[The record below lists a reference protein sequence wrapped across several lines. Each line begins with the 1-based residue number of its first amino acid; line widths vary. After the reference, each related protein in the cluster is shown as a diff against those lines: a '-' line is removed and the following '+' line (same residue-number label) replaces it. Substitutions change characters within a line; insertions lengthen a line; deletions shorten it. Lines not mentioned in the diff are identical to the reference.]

1 MRRNI
6 KKIGV
11 WIAIVVLI
19 GAAFGSGYVLAH
31 YLKSPE
37 VKEIGETEEIV
48 SFIDGVGRTIK
59 ITKTP
64 ERIVSMASSS
74 TEILYEIGCGDKIV
88 GVDKYSDYPSDAE
101 NKTKVGSCYSPSL
114 EIIIGLNPDL
124 VITWWYGRNSIES
137 LEDETTVM
145 YINPESVD
153 DVMNMIKLYGLIMNK
168 TSEADSLVDE
178 MQDKIDNITN
188 LVGGL
193 NKTERPLVYYELL
206 KRGRSTGQ
214 GTFTNELIFMA
225 GGISIAAD
233 EPLRYPDLTDEYII
247 AKNPDVIVVVSYGA
261 AVDEIKNRDGW
272 ENISAVKNNRVY
284 SIDTHIVTS
293 SPRLVDGLETFAK
306 WFHPGL
312 FVE

>member
-1 MRRNI
+1 MNGNIRR
-6 KKIGV
+6 IGV
-11 WIAIVVLI
+11 WVAIVVLI

-37 VKEIGETEEIV
+37 VKGLGEGETIV
-48 SFIDGVGRTIK
+48 SFIDGEGRTIK
-59 ITKTP
+59 ITETP
-64 ERIVSMASSS
+64 QRIVSMASSS
-74 TEILYEIGCGDKIV
+74 TEILYEIGCWDKIV

-101 NKTKVGSCYSPSL
+101 NKTNVGSCYSPSL

-124 VITWWYGRNSIES
+124 VIAWWYGRSSIES
-137 LEDETTVM
+137 LEEETTVM

-153 DVMNMIKLYGLIMNK
+153 DVMDLIKLYGLIMNK
-168 TSEADSLVDE
+168 TSESDSLVDE
-178 MQDKIDNITN
+178 MENRIDNVTD
-188 LVGGL
+188 LVEGL
-193 NKTERPLVYYELL
+193 NKTERPLVYYELS
-206 KRGRSTGQ
+206 KKGRSTGQ

-225 GGISIAAD
+225 GGINIAAD

-284 SIDTHIVTS
+284 SVDTHLVTS
-293 SPRLVDGLETFAK
+293 SPRLVDGLEQFAR

>member
-1 MRRNI
+1 MNENI
-6 KKIGV
+6 KRIGV

-31 YLKSPE
+31 YLKNPE
-37 VKEIGETEEIV
+37 VKGSGKTEENV

-64 ERIVSMASSS
+64 ERIVSVASSS

-101 NKTKVGSCYSPSL
+101 NKTNVGSCYSPNL
-114 EIIIGLNPDL
+114 EIIVGLNPDL
-124 VITWWYGRNSIES
+124 VITWWYGRSSIKS
-137 LEDETTVM
+137 LEDKTTVM

-153 DVMNMIKLYGLIMNK
+153 DVMDLIKLYGLIMNK
-168 TSEADSLVDE
+168 TSESESFVDE
-178 MQDKIDNITN
+178 MQNKIDNITN
-188 LVGGL
+188 TVEGL
-193 NKTERPLVYYELL
+193 NKTERPYVYYELS
-206 KRGRSTGQ
+206 KKGRSTGQ

-225 GGISIAAD
+225 GGINIAAD

-247 AKNPDVIVVVSYGA
+247 AENPKVIVVVSYGA

-284 SIDTHIVTS
+284 SIDTHKVTS
-293 SPRLVDGLETFAK
+293 NPRLVDGLEQFAR
-306 WFHPGL
+306 WFHPDL
-312 FVE
+312 FVK